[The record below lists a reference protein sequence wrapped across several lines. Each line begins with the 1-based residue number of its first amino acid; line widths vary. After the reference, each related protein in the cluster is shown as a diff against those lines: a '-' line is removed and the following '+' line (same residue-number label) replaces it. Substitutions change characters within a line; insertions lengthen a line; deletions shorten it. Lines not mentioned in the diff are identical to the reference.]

1 MVTNCV
7 KEISVVKRN
16 KKKTLD
22 LTSAYIIK
30 SNEGKFTELV
40 SIFDRNKQLI
50 NSPFM
55 IRRNLSKVTRVKKS
69 ILGKSIFFFNLD

>member
-7 KEISVVKRN
+7 KEISVVKKN

-30 SNEGKFTELV
+30 SNEGKFNQLV

-50 NSPFM
+50 DSPFM

-69 ILGKSIFFFNLD
+69 ILGKSIFFLI